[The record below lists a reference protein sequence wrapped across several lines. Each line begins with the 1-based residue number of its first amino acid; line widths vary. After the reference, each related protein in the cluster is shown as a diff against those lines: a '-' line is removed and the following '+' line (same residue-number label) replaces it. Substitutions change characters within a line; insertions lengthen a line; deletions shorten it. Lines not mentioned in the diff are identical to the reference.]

1 MENKIS
7 TESSVQNEEVWMAN
21 DELSLKNIVDVIKRN
36 QRLIIFLGIAGLLL
50 STAYIVLTPSK
61 YEAHLQMQMAQF
73 VKPHSAASLTFDYNG
88 SVEEPVILIQRLRA
102 PTTYPVEVQQSC
114 GLFEGQEFGD
124 YLDGTL
130 KVDVIKNVVNVVE
143 MKVHASSPEQA
154 RKCTEAIVAMIS
166 AQQSDLIKER
176 LSGHQAR
183 LAQYQKAL
191 QEEQQQLGRIKKS
204 EPGSFGYWDR
214 LDKLGWLRTRI
225 DALQGEVLISQMYP
239 TKLIAPIYVSSK
251 SVSPK
256 VGLVLLC
263 GLTLGLMLGLLFALG
278 REGWRRAACD
288 LL

>member
-130 KVDVIKNVVNVVE
+130 KVDVIKSVVNVVE

-154 RKCTEAIVAMIS
+154 RKCLEAIVAMIIT
-166 AQQSDLIKER
+166 QQRGLIEDR
-176 LSGHQAR
+176 LSGHQALR
-183 LAQYQKAL
+183 AQYQKAL
-191 QEEQQQLGRIKKS
+191 QEERQQLERITKS
-204 EPGSFGYWDR
+204 EFSNFAYLAR
-214 LDKLGWLRTRI
+214 LDKLSLLRTRV
-225 DALQGEVLISQMYP
+225 DALQEEVLLSQMYP